1 MSLVKLRRCRSGLL
15 SLRPNAASRPVSR
28 RCADIR
34 TEPRVDL
41 ERFMGDWYVIAN
53 IPTFV
58 EKSAHCAIE
67 SYRLDD
73 DGSIATTYSYRRG
86 GFTAVE
92 KKLCAKGFVIDTS
105 SNAIWRM
112 QFLWPFKGDYRIVYL
127 NDDYSQVVIGRNR
140 RDYAWIMARSAELS
154 GDDLF
159 ERIRLL
165 REEGYD
171 TSKIRLVPQQ
181 PMKH

>member
-1 MSLVKLRRCRSGLL
+1 MSLVKPRKCRSVLSSFRAHTATRSD
-15 SLRPNAASRPVSR
+15 SLR
-28 RCADIR
+28 CTDIR
-34 TEPRVDL
+34 TEARVDL

-58 EKSAHCAIE
+58 EKDAYCAME
-67 SYRLDD
+67 SYELDY

-86 GFTAVE
+86 DFSAVE
-92 KKLCAKGFVIDTS
+92 KKLRARGFVIDAS

-127 NDDYSQVVIGRNR
+127 NEDYSQAVIGRNR
-140 RDYAWIMARSAELS
+140 RDYAWVMARSPQIS
-154 GDDLF
+154 HDDLF

-171 TSKIRLVPQQ
+171 TSRIRLVPQRSRRD
-181 PMKH
+181 